1 MITFISKPFC
11 VVQCTARHQ
20 MYNRE
25 CKAPILPSLTHFNI
39 FQFREQSKFKQ
50 IECGGFNTKK
60 KKKPNYLQQQKHAKK
75 ITKFASNKKKNV
87 AELNR
92 VANGNSMNA
101 MLRAVNTIDLDFA
114 FIFFLV

>member
-11 VVQCTARHQ
+11 VAQCTARHQ

-50 IECGGFNTKK
+50 IECGGGLNAKK
-60 KKKPNYLQQQKHAKK
+60 KKNQTTNNNKNTQRKSQKLLQ
-75 ITKFASNKKKNV
+75 IRRET
-87 AELNR
+87 
-92 VANGNSMNA
+92 
-101 MLRAVNTIDLDFA
+101 
-114 FIFFLV
+114 